1 MNTSKLRVLRIS
13 LTIVIVGFICFAVYI
28 SSLVLQRQNAL
39 EEVGRDNVTWVV
51 SQGLSEYARLE
62 QRIGEYSM
70 PDRSIDADEV
80 KTRFDIVAN
89 RLKMLNS
96 RSVAKFI
103 AADPRNRAILNELGQ
118 VLDKARPLIAQLDQ
132 PGAPGQLLD
141 ILSAFYPQLARLS
154 ADANVWNSSR
164 MNLDREELIRLH
176 WMFTFI
182 ACCLILSGIVLM
194 ILLLLHNRLLTR
206 TQTMLRQQDEALQ
219 TQNTRFD
226 AALSNMSH
234 GLCLVDADQRLIVCN
249 KRFLQLF
256 GLTVE
261 QAHPGVPIAEL
272 IDIEMLPKAEIS
284 DDTGRTHKSSTEE
297 ITAKAFGEHTHK
309 TSNGTVLFVSH
320 EAMEDG
326 GWVSTFE
333 DVTERRRAQDRIVHM
348 AHHDALTDM
357 PNRLLFWEST
367 AQAIRRLER
376 FGQSFAILYLDLDRF
391 KEVNDTL
398 GHPVG
403 DALLRA
409 VAERLQDNTSKPDI
423 VARLGGDE
431 FAVLHLF
438 DDDSM
443 DSTIALA
450 ERLLAAIN
458 RSYTLHGHEVVISTS
473 IGVSIAP
480 KDGSTTDELMK
491 NADLALYNAKAN
503 GANTFQTFNPEMQ
516 AKLQLRRSLEIDLRR
531 GLELDQFQL
540 YYQPLISLRTN
551 QIVCG
556 EALMR
561 WNHPERGMVSPA
573 EFIPLAEETGFIDTL
588 GEWALQ
594 QACRDAAAWPDTVRV
609 AVNLSSVQFRNSGL
623 FDSVVNAMTAA
634 GLPARRLE
642 LEITESVLLQNNA
655 ANLSALHRLRAQG
668 LSVALDDFGT
678 GYSSLSYLRSFPF
691 DKIKIDQTF
700 VRDLEESGDSIAII
714 QSIASLGKSLKMG
727 TTAEGVETLEQLNI
741 VRKAGCTEA
750 QGFYFSRPIKEP
762 DFSTLLREQAAKVG
776 SAA

>member
-1 MNTSKLRVLRIS
+1 
-13 LTIVIVGFICFAVYI
+13 
-28 SSLVLQRQNAL
+28 
-39 EEVGRDNVTWVV
+39 
-51 SQGLSEYARLE
+51 
-62 QRIGEYSM
+62 
-70 PDRSIDADEV
+70 
-80 KTRFDIVAN
+80 
-89 RLKMLNS
+89 
-96 RSVAKFI
+96 
-103 AADPRNRAILNELGQ
+103 
-118 VLDKARPLIAQLDQ
+118 
-132 PGAPGQLLD
+132 
-141 ILSAFYPQLARLS
+141 
-154 ADANVWNSSR
+154 
-164 MNLDREELIRLH
+164 
-176 WMFTFI
+176 
-182 ACCLILSGIVLM
+182 
-194 ILLLLHNRLLTR
+194 
-206 TQTMLRQQDEALQ
+206 
-219 TQNTRFD
+219 
-226 AALSNMSH
+226 
-234 GLCLVDADQRLIVCN
+234 
-249 KRFLQLF
+249 
-256 GLTVE
+256 
-261 QAHPGVPIAEL
+261 
-272 IDIEMLPKAEIS
+272 
-284 DDTGRTHKSSTEE
+284 
-297 ITAKAFGEHTHK
+297 
-309 TSNGTVLFVSH
+309 
-320 EAMEDG
+320 
-326 GWVSTFE
+326 
-333 DVTERRRAQDRIVHM
+333 
-348 AHHDALTDM
+348 
-357 PNRLLFWEST
+357 
-367 AQAIRRLER
+367 
-376 FGQSFAILYLDLDRF
+376 
-391 KEVNDTL
+391 
-398 GHPVG
+398 
-403 DALLRA
+403 
-409 VAERLQDNTSKPDI
+409 
-423 VARLGGDE
+423 
-431 FAVLHLF
+431 
-438 DDDSM
+438 
-443 DSTIALA
+443 
-450 ERLLAAIN
+450 
-458 RSYTLHGHEVVISTS
+458 VVISTS

-561 WNHPERGMVSPA
+561 WNHPERGLVSPA

-594 QACRDAAAWPDTVRV
+594 QACRDAAAWPENVRV
-609 AVNLSSVQFRNSGL
+609 AVNLSSVQFRNKGL
-623 FDSVVNAMTAA
+623 FDIVVNAISAA